1 MRLPAR
7 RLICSSALILPLL
20 LVLAAAPTESR
31 RAKAARLLNAHNYK
45 EAYELYAGLVR
56 NTDNA
61 GAALADDLS
70 KTVSCLQRINR
81 IAEVDDHI
89 DEAVKLHA
97 KDWRLLHRA
106 AHVTYHG
113 THYGHILAGEF
124 KRGHHRGGGRY
135 VNVQEQDRQKALVLM
150 NRALAA
156 SSGEEKAYDLAVF
169 VEAFAGM
176 VLGHRG
182 HRGSWRLQ
190 YATDLKT
197 LPDYTDTA
205 SYGHSS
211 ASGAPVDEKGNPV
224 YHGLP
229 KRFADAET
237 DGERWRWLLHR
248 AAELDPDREP
258 RLRLSFADF
267 LRNQFGVNTVS
278 GYAGLFGPAEEGK
291 TRRLSISDLG
301 EEETIAKLA
310 TGVKRLTMPGEFNF
324 IRIYEELAASP
335 SPLPDSPI
343 KNLAYR
349 YYEGDWDA
357 LPDFGKQPV
366 KKSGKVPGGFLDLD
380 VAARRDYFGLV
391 FEGELEVPQTG
402 VYRFELDSDDGASL
416 SVGETFTLPYDGLHG
431 AGSPRRAEA
440 TLKKGTH
447 RIRVAMFEKTGDEAL
462 VVKWSGPGIPE
473 QFLSAHRGFDPVEQA
488 HRRLAETFENRRQ
501 YPKAADIW
509 RRNIK
514 RFGVGKNAW
523 KQKRLEQLVGSWGRF
538 EGVQTFPAGKA
549 PELEYR
555 FRNGKSVTFT
565 AHRIAVGKLLDDVK
579 AYLKKRPRDI
589 DWKRVNI
596 GNIGHRLVTQN
607 EEQYIGEQV
616 AEWKLPLE
624 PPDGHLDRRE
634 AVTPPLKNA
643 GAYLLTARMAD
654 GNTSKIVVWITDT
667 VIVKQPM
674 DKKTWCFVADA
685 VTGKPLPKTKLEF
698 FGYRQEWKSNKRSTL
713 VEQFAELS
721 DNDGQVFLTQ
731 KELPRNYQ
739 WIITATDKGGRL
751 AFLGFTHVW
760 YGTYHD
766 QAYKQ
771 RRVFG
776 VTDRPVYRPNQPVNF
791 KVWVRHAQYDQEDTS
806 QFAGQ
811 NFVLTLSNPKG
822 EKVLEKTFTADKYG
836 GFDSQWAIPDD
847 ATLGTYRFGLRLP
860 GKGSNRGLPSPGT
873 FRVEEYKKPEFEVKV
888 EAPDKPVKLGERIKA
903 KIKADYYFGAPVTD
917 ATVKYKILR
926 YSHNTVWYPVAPWD
940 WFYGRGYWWFC
951 EDYSWYP
958 GWGSWGC
965 PRPSPWWV
973 HGRGTPPE
981 VVAEREVRIGKD
993 GTVEVEIDT
1002 GLAAELHGDMDHRY
1016 EVTAE
1021 VRDKS
1026 RRTIV
1031 GKGSVLVTRDPFKV
1045 HAWVDRGHYRAG
1057 DTVRASF
1064 SARTPD
1070 GKPVKGTG
1078 DLKLLRVTWKDDEPV
1093 ETAVEEW
1100 ELAPDADGRAEK
1112 QFIAARAGQYRLAY
1126 EVTDEAGHTIQ
1137 GGYLFHVRG
1146 EGFDGRGYRFHHL
1159 ELLPDKKEY
1168 APGEVV
1174 SLAINQ
1180 NREDGTIVL
1189 FARPSNGVYLPPV
1202 IMRPR
1207 DKAAGHEIVVTK
1219 KDMPNFFVE
1228 AFTISEGRLHRVT
1241 REIVVPPEKR
1251 VLNVDVK
1258 PSETVYKPG
1267 QEAKVKVSVTNF
1279 DGEPFRG
1286 STVLAVYDRSVDY
1299 ISGGSNIPEIRQH
1312 FWKWRRRHNPKAEM
1326 SFSRWSHNLLLP
1338 ETTGMGN
1345 IGAFGHLAGGE
1356 SPIPRGQSRAQMWL
1370 GGRESN
1376 TRSYYAGAR
1385 MLKTASFSNGLVM
1398 DPAMPASG
1406 ALAFDEF
1413 AAMPTGGVEMAKK
1426 SGKGRGGV
1434 AAPSQAAPEP
1444 VIRKEFADTAY
1455 WAAALDTD
1463 ENGIA
1468 EVTFKMPEN
1477 LTGWRIKAWS
1487 MGHGTKVGE
1496 GSAEVVT
1503 KKELLVRLQ
1512 APRFFVERDQ
1522 VVLSANIHNDHDEA
1536 KEVRA
1541 VLEVNAMLKPIGKAE
1556 RLVEVPAHGETRVD
1570 WRVSVLREGEA
1581 VVTMKAIGVDDSDAM
1596 QQRFPV
1602 YVHGMLKMDSFC
1614 GVLRPDAESA
1624 RVTFEVP
1631 AERRIDQSVL
1641 EIRYSPT
1648 LAGAMVDALPYL
1660 ASYPYGCTEQTLN
1673 RFLPTVI
1680 TQRTLKDMGVDL
1692 AAMREKRTNLNAQE
1706 IGDDRERA
1714 KRWKHWKHEPVFDEA
1729 ELGKMVKAG
1738 VKRLT
1743 SMQNPDGGWG
1753 WFTGGKGRSWP
1764 HTTAV
1769 VVRGLGVAAENGV
1782 GIALSVLDQGRAWL
1796 QRYEKHQVQRI
1807 VNHRDK
1813 VDTNDR
1819 KPYADNLDAY
1829 VYAVLAD
1836 AGKDNAEMRE
1846 FLYRDRQRL
1855 AVYSRALIGLAY
1867 HKLGHNTKRDMVLR
1881 NIDQLLVEDEENETA
1896 WLNLGA
1902 GGRWC
1907 WWYWYGSEY
1916 ETHAYYLKLLAAV
1929 EPKSRKASRVVKYL
1943 LNNRQN
1949 GTYWKSTRDTALC
1962 IEAMADY
1969 LRASG
1974 ESKPD
1979 MTVELWLD
1987 GRKVKEERIT
1997 AENLFAFDNKLV
2009 LRGDGVKSGKHT
2021 VEVRRRGKGPVY
2033 FNAYLTSFTLEDFIE
2048 RAGLEIKVNR
2058 KVYRLHREDAS
2069 TKVAGSRGQAV
2080 DQKVEKWRREELKN
2094 QAELKSGEL
2103 VEVELEIESK
2113 NDYEYIM
2120 FEDMKAA
2127 GFEPVDVRSGYVREG
2142 LGAYREMRDERVTF
2156 FVRRLARGKHSI
2168 AYRTRAEIPGR
2179 FSALPTKAS
2188 AMYAPELKAN
2198 SDEIKLVIVD

>member
-1 MRLPAR
+1 MPSRHR
-7 RLICSSALILPLL
+7 CFIRSSVLVLPLL
-20 LVLAAAPTESR
+20 LVLAAAPTQDR
-31 RAKAARLLNAHNYK
+31 RTKAARLLNAHNYK
-45 EAYELYAGLVR
+45 EAYELYAAFVR
-56 NTDNA
+56 NPENA
-61 GAALADDLS
+61 GASLADDLS
-70 KTVSCLQRINR
+70 KTVSCLKRINR
-81 IAEVDDHI
+81 VAEIDDHI
-89 DEAVKLHA
+89 DEAVKRHA
-97 KDWRLLHRA
+97 DDWRLLHRA
-106 AHVTYHG
+106 AHLTYHG
-113 THYGHILAGEF
+113 THYGHIIAGEF
-124 KRGHHRGGGRY
+124 KRGRHRGGGRY
-135 VNVQEQDRQKALVLM
+135 VNVQEQDRQKALILM
-150 NRALAA
+150 NRALTA
-156 SSGEEKAYDLAVF
+156 SEGEENTNDLAVF

-176 VLGHRG
+176 LLGYRG

-190 YATDLKT
+190 YATVLEK
-197 LPDYTDTA
+197 LPDYTDTV
-205 SYGHSS
+205 SYGRSS
-211 ASGAPVDEKGNPV
+211 ASGAPVDEDGDPV
-224 YHGLP
+224 YHRLP
-229 KRFADAET
+229 KSFAAAKT
-237 DGERWRWLLHR
+237 DGERWRWLLRR
-248 AAELDPDREP
+248 AGELDPNRKP
-258 RLRLSFADF
+258 RLQLAFADF
-267 LRNQFGVNTVS
+267 LRNQFGISTVS
-278 GYAGLFGPAEEGK
+278 GYAGLFGPAGEGK
-291 TRRLSISDLG
+291 TRRLNVMDLD
-301 EEETIAKLA
+301 ENETIAKLA
-310 TGVKRLTMPGEFNF
+310 TGVKRIALPDEFNF
-324 IRIYEELAASP
+324 IRIYEEVAAEPSRLPGSP
-335 SPLPDSPI
+335 V
-343 KNLAYR
+343 KNLTYR

-357 LPDFGKQPV
+357 LPDFDKLPV

-380 VAARRDYFGLV
+380 VAARRDYFGIV
-391 FEGELEVPQTG
+391 FEGELKVPETG
-402 VYRFELDSDDGASL
+402 VYRFDLDSDDGARL
-416 SVGETFTLPYDGLHG
+416 SVGEKFTLPYDGLHG

-440 TLKKGTH
+440 ALEKGTH
-447 RIRVAMFEKTGDEAL
+447 RIRVEVFEKTGDEAL
-462 VVKWSGPGIPE
+462 VVKWSGPGVAE
-473 QFLSAHRGFDPVEQA
+473 QFLSSHRGFDPVDQA
-488 HRRLAETFENRRQ
+488 HRQLAGTFENRRQ
-501 YPKAADIW
+501 YPKAAEIW
-509 RRNIK
+509 RKSIE
-514 RFGVGKNAW
+514 RFGVGRNAW
-523 KQKRLEQLVGSWGRF
+523 RQKRLDQIVGNWGRF
-538 EGVQTFPAGKA
+538 EGVRTFPAGKA
-549 PELEYR
+549 PDLEYR
-555 FRNGKSVTFT
+555 FRNGKSVTFE
-565 AHRIAVGKLLDDVK
+565 AHAVHVRKLLDDVK

-589 DWKRVNI
+589 DWQRINV

-607 EEQYIGEQV
+607 EEKYIGEKV
-616 AEWKLPLE
+616 AEWKRALD
-624 PPDGHLDRRE
+624 PPDGHLDQRE
-634 AVTPPLKNA
+634 TVTPPLKDA

-654 GNTSKIVVWITDT
+654 GNTSKIVVWMSDT

-674 DKKTWCFVADA
+674 DRKTWCFVADA
-685 VTGKPLPKTKLEF
+685 VTGKPLPRMNLEF
-698 FGYRQEWKSNKRSTL
+698 FGYRQEWKRNKRNTL
-713 VEQFAELS
+713 IEQFAELT
-721 DNDGQVFLTQ
+721 DADGQVMLT
-731 KELPRNYQ
+731 EGEMPRNYQ
-739 WIITATDKGGRL
+739 WIITATGKGDRL

-776 VTDRPVYRPNQPVNF
+776 ITDRPVYRPNQPVKF

-811 NFVLTLSNPKG
+811 DFILTLHNPKG
-822 EKVLEKTFTADKYG
+822 EKLLEKTFTADKYG

-847 ATLGTYRFGLRLP
+847 ATLGVYRFGLRLP
-860 GKGSNRGLPSPGT
+860 GKGHNRGLPSPGT

-888 EAPDKPVKLGERIKA
+888 EAPDKPVKLGEKVKA
-903 KIKADYYFGAPVTD
+903 RIKADYYFGAPVTD
-917 ATVKYKILR
+917 AKVKYKVLR

-951 EDYSWYP
+951 EDYAWYP
-958 GWGSWGC
+958 GWGKWGC
-965 PRPSPWWV
+965 PRPAPWWI

-993 GTVEVEIDT
+993 GTLEVEIDT
-1002 GLAAELHGDMDHRY
+1002 SVAAEIHGDMDHRY

-1045 HAWVDRGHYRAG
+1045 YAWVDRGHYKAG
-1057 DTVRASF
+1057 ETVRASF

-1070 GKPVKGTG
+1070 GKPVKGKG
-1078 DLKLLRVTWKDDEPV
+1078 SLKLLRVTWKGEEPE
-1093 ETAVEEW
+1093 ETTVEEW
-1100 ELAPDADGRAEK
+1100 ELDPDADGSAK
-1112 QFIAARAGQYRLAY
+1112 MQFIAAKAGQYRLAY
-1126 EVTDEAGHTIQ
+1126 DVTDGAGHAIQ

-1146 EGFDGRGYRFHHL
+1146 EGFDGHGYRFHHL
-1159 ELLPDKKEY
+1159 ELLPDKREY

-1180 NREDGTIVL
+1180 NREDGTVVL
-1189 FARPSNGVYLPPV
+1189 FARPSNSVYLPPV
-1202 IMRPR
+1202 VMRPHG
-1207 DKAAGHEIVVTK
+1207 KTAGYELPVTK

-1228 AFTISEGRLHRVT
+1228 AFTISDGRLHRVT

-1267 QEAKVKVSVTNF
+1267 QEAKVKVSVTDF
-1279 DGEPFRG
+1279 DGEPFQG

-1299 ISGGSNIPEIRQH
+1299 IAGGSNIPEIRAH
-1312 FWKWRRRHNPKAEM
+1312 FWKWRRRHNANAQA
-1326 SFSRWSHNLLLP
+1326 SFDRWFHNLVLP
-1338 ETTGMGN
+1338 KTTGMGS
-1345 IGAFGHLAGGE
+1345 IGAFGHLADGE
-1356 SPIPRGQSRAQMWL
+1356 QTVLLGQSRAQIW
-1370 GGRESN
+1370 GANGRL
-1376 TRSYYAGAR
+1376 RGASKGR
-1385 MLKTASFSNGLVM
+1385 ALRQTLSFANGIDM
-1398 DPAMPASG
+1398 AAAMPAAAMEFDAFATVATGVEVAKRADKAPARKSG
-1406 ALAFDEF
+1406 A
-1413 AAMPTGGVEMAKK
+1413 
-1426 SGKGRGGV
+1426 
-1434 AAPSQAAPEP
+1434 AAPSRAAPEP
-1444 VIRKEFADTAY
+1444 VVRKEFADTAY

-1463 ENGIA
+1463 ERGIA
-1468 EVTFKMPEN
+1468 EVSFKMPEN
-1477 LTGWRIKAWS
+1477 LTGWRIKAWG

-1496 GSAEVVT
+1496 GSVEVVT

-1512 APRFFVERDQ
+1512 APRFFVERDE
-1522 VVLSANIHNDHDEA
+1522 VVLSANIHNDHGEA
-1536 KEVRA
+1536 KKVRA
-1541 VLEVNAMLKPIGKAE
+1541 VLDVNAMLKPIDEAE
-1556 RLVEVPAHGETRVD
+1556 RTVEVPAHGETRVD
-1570 WRVSVLREGEA
+1570 WRVSVVREGEA
-1581 VVTMKAIGVDDSDAM
+1581 VVTMKAIADDDSDAM

-1614 GVLRPDAESA
+1614 GVLRPDEETS
-1624 RVTFEVP
+1624 RLTFEVP
-1631 AERRIDQSVL
+1631 AERRVDQSVL
-1641 EIRYSPT
+1641 EMRYSPT

-1660 ASYPYGCTEQTLN
+1660 TSYPYGCTEQTLN

-1680 TQRTLKDMGVDL
+1680 TQRILKDMGIDL
-1692 AAMREKRTNLNAQE
+1692 AAMRKKRVNLNAQE
-1706 IGDDRERA
+1706 LGDAKERA

-1729 ELGKMVKAG
+1729 EVVKMVKAG

-1753 WFTGGKGRSWP
+1753 WFSGGKGRSYP

-1782 GIALSVLDQGRAWL
+1782 GIAPSVLEKGRAWL

-1807 VNHRDK
+1807 INHRDK

-1855 AVYSRALIGLAY
+1855 AVYSRALTGLAY
-1867 HKLGHNTKRDMVLR
+1867 HKLGHNAKRDMVLR

-1929 EPKSRKASRVVKYL
+1929 QPKSRKASRVVKYL
-1943 LNNRQN
+1943 LNNRQH

-1979 MTVELWLD
+1979 MTVEIWLD

-2033 FNAYLTSFTLEDFIE
+2033 FNAYLTNFTLEDFIE

-2058 KVYRLHREDAS
+2058 KVYRLHREDAT

-2094 QAELKSGEL
+2094 LAELKSGDL

-2127 GFEPVDVRSGYVREG
+2127 GFEPVDVRSGYVWDG
-2142 LGAYREMRDERVTF
+2142 LHAYREMRDERVTF
-2156 FVRRLARGKHSI
+2156 FVRWLARGRHSI

>member
-1 MRLPAR
+1 M
-7 RLICSSALILPLL
+7 
-20 LVLAAAPTESR
+20 
-31 RAKAARLLNAHNYK
+31 
-45 EAYELYAGLVR
+45 
-56 NTDNA
+56 
-61 GAALADDLS
+61 
-70 KTVSCLQRINR
+70 
-81 IAEVDDHI
+81 
-89 DEAVKLHA
+89 
-97 KDWRLLHRA
+97 
-106 AHVTYHG
+106 
-113 THYGHILAGEF
+113 
-124 KRGHHRGGGRY
+124 
-135 VNVQEQDRQKALVLM
+135 
-150 NRALAA
+150 
-156 SSGEEKAYDLAVF
+156 
-169 VEAFAGM
+169 
-176 VLGHRG
+176 
-182 HRGSWRLQ
+182 
-190 YATDLKT
+190 
-197 LPDYTDTA
+197 
-205 SYGHSS
+205 
-211 ASGAPVDEKGNPV
+211 
-224 YHGLP
+224 
-229 KRFADAET
+229 
-237 DGERWRWLLHR
+237 
-248 AAELDPDREP
+248 
-258 RLRLSFADF
+258 
-267 LRNQFGVNTVS
+267 
-278 GYAGLFGPAEEGK
+278 
-291 TRRLSISDLG
+291 
-301 EEETIAKLA
+301 
-310 TGVKRLTMPGEFNF
+310 
-324 IRIYEELAASP
+324 
-335 SPLPDSPI
+335 
-343 KNLAYR
+343 
-349 YYEGDWDA
+349 
-357 LPDFGKQPV
+357 
-366 KKSGKVPGGFLDLD
+366 
-380 VAARRDYFGLV
+380 
-391 FEGELEVPQTG
+391 
-402 VYRFELDSDDGASL
+402 
-416 SVGETFTLPYDGLHG
+416 
-431 AGSPRRAEA
+431 
-440 TLKKGTH
+440 
-447 RIRVAMFEKTGDEAL
+447 
-462 VVKWSGPGIPE
+462 
-473 QFLSAHRGFDPVEQA
+473 
-488 HRRLAETFENRRQ
+488 
-501 YPKAADIW
+501 
-509 RRNIK
+509 
-514 RFGVGKNAW
+514 
-523 KQKRLEQLVGSWGRF
+523 
-538 EGVQTFPAGKA
+538 
-549 PELEYR
+549 
-555 FRNGKSVTFT
+555 
-565 AHRIAVGKLLDDVK
+565 K

-589 DWKRVNI
+589 DWQRVNI

-607 EEQYIGEQV
+607 EEQYIGEKV
-616 AEWKLPLE
+616 AEWKQPLK
-624 PPDGHLDRRE
+624 PPAGHLDRRE
-634 AVTPPLKNA
+634 TVTPPLKDA
-643 GAYLLTARMAD
+643 GAYLLSAHMAD
-654 GNTSKIVVWITDT
+654 GNTCKIVVWITDT
-667 VIVKQPM
+667 VIVKQPL
-674 DKKTWCFVADA
+674 DRKTWCFVADA
-685 VTGKPLPKTKLEF
+685 VTGAPLPKMNLEF
-698 FGYRQEWKSNKRSTL
+698 FGYRQEWKRNKRNTL
-713 VEQFAELS
+713 IEQFAEVT
-721 DNDGQVFLTQ
+721 DADGQVFLTQ
-731 KELPRNYQ
+731 GELPRNYQ
-739 WIITATDKGGRL
+739 WIITATGKGGRM

-776 VTDRPVYRPNQPVNF
+776 ITDRPVYRPNQPVNF

-811 NFVLTLSNPKG
+811 DFILTLNNPKG

-847 ATLGTYRFGLRLP
+847 ATLGVYRFGLKLP
-860 GKGSNRGLPSPGT
+860 GTGRNRGLPSPGT

-888 EAPDKPVKLGERIKA
+888 EAPDKPVKLGEKVKA

-917 ATVKYKILR
+917 AKVKYKVLR
-926 YSHNTVWYPVAPWD
+926 YSHNTVWYPIAPWD

-958 GWGSWGC
+958 GWGRWGC
-965 PRPSPWWV
+965 PRPTPWWI
-973 HGRGTPPE
+973 HGRSTPPE

-993 GTVEVEIDT
+993 GTVDVEIDT
-1002 GLAAELHGDMDHRY
+1002 SVAAEIHGDMDHRY

-1045 HAWVDRGHYRAG
+1045 YAWVDRGHYKAG

-1070 GKPVKGTG
+1070 GKPVKGAG
-1078 DLKLLRVTWKDDEPV
+1078 KLELQRVTWKGDEPV
-1093 ETAVEEW
+1093 EKTVEEW
-1100 ELAPDADGRAEK
+1100 DLDPDADGRAAM
-1112 QFIAARAGQYRLAY
+1112 QFVAAKAGQYRLAY
-1126 EVTDEAGHTIQ
+1126 DVTDEAGHAIQ

-1146 EGFDGRGYRFHHL
+1146 EGFNGRGYRFHHL

-1180 NREDGTIVL
+1180 NREDGTVVL
-1189 FARPSNGVYLPPV
+1189 FARPSNGMYLPPV
-1202 IMRPR
+1202 VMRPHG
-1207 DKAAGHEIVVTK
+1207 KAAGHEIPVTK

-1228 AFTISEGRLHRVT
+1228 AFTVSDGRLHRVT

-1251 VLNVDVK
+1251 VLNIDVK
-1258 PSETVYKPG
+1258 PSETAYKPG
-1267 QEAKVKVSVTNF
+1267 QEAKVKVSVTDF

-1286 STVLAVYDRSVDY
+1286 STVLVMYDRSVDY
-1299 ISGGSNIPEIRQH
+1299 IAGGSNIPEIRAH
-1312 FWKWRRRHNPKAEM
+1312 FWKWRRRHNANAET
-1326 SFSRWSHNLLLP
+1326 SLGRWFGNLTLP
-1338 ETTGMGN
+1338 EHAAMGN
-1345 IGAFGHLAGGE
+1345 VGAFGHLTQNE
-1356 SPIPRGQSRAQMWL
+1356 KPVMLGQGQALAQRRL
-1370 GGRESN
+1370 NNRFFAL
-1376 TRSYYAGAR
+1376 RGAR
-1385 MLKTASFSNGLVM
+1385 TTSLANGIAV
-1398 DPAMPASG
+1398 D
-1406 ALAFDEF
+1406 
-1413 AAMPTGGVEMAKK
+1413 AAMPMAAAAEFD
-1426 SGKGRGGV
+1426 SFA
-1434 AAPSQAAPEP
+1434 AAPAAGLELAKRADKSARLGGAAAPGPAAPEP

-1463 ENGIA
+1463 DNGVA
-1468 EVTFKMPEN
+1468 EVIFKMPEN
-1477 LTGWRIKAWS
+1477 LTGWRVKAWG

-1512 APRFFVERDQ
+1512 APRFFVERDE
-1522 VVLSANIHNDHDEA
+1522 VVLSANIHNDHGEA
-1536 KEVRA
+1536 KKVRA
-1541 VLEVNAMLKPIGKAE
+1541 VLDVNAMLRPIGKAE
-1556 RLVEVPAHGETRVD
+1556 QMVEVPAHGETRVD
-1570 WRVSVLREGEA
+1570 WRVSVVREGEA
-1581 VVTMKAIGVDDSDAM
+1581 VVTMKAIADDDSDAM
-1596 QQRFPV
+1596 QQHFPV

-1614 GVLRPDAESA
+1614 GVLRPNAEPA
-1624 RVTFEVP
+1624 KLTFEVP
-1631 AERRIDQSVL
+1631 EERRVDQSVL

-1680 TQRTLKDMGVDL
+1680 TQRILKDMGVDL
-1692 AAMREKRTNLNAQE
+1692 AAIREKRTNLNAQE
-1706 IGDDRERA
+1706 IGNDRERA
-1714 KRWKHWKHEPVFDEA
+1714 KRWKQWKHEPVFDEVEVA
-1729 ELGKMVKAG
+1729 KMVKAG

-1753 WFTGGKGRSWP
+1753 WFSGGKGHSWP

-1782 GIALSVLDQGRAWL
+1782 GIAPSVLEKGRAWL

-1807 VNHRDK
+1807 INHRDK
-1813 VDTNDR
+1813 VDTRDR

-1836 AGKDNAEMRE
+1836 AGKDNAQMRE

-1855 AVYSRALIGLAY
+1855 AAYSRALIGLAY
-1867 HKLGHNTKRDMVLR
+1867 HKLGHEAKRDMVLR
-1881 NIDQLLVEDEENETA
+1881 NIDQLLVEDEDNETA

-1902 GGRWC
+1902 GGY

-1943 LNNRQN
+1943 LNNRQH

-1974 ESKPD
+1974 EAKPD

-2009 LRGDGVKSGKHT
+2009 LRGDGVKSGEHT

-2033 FNAYLTSFTLEDFIE
+2033 FNAYLTNFTLEDFIE

-2058 KVYRLHREDAS
+2058 KVYRLHREDA
-2069 TKVAGSRGQAV
+2069 TAKVAGSRGQVV

-2094 QAELKSGEL
+2094 LAQLKSGEL

-2127 GFEPVDVRSGYVREG
+2127 GFEPVDVRSGYVWDG

-2156 FVRRLARGKHSI
+2156 FVRWLARGKHSI